1 MFNVG
6 DLVIGNENNHYGIT
20 NSNALCVV
28 GHTVGIFGDDIIVF
42 VLEAKERDMCSTRE
56 IESLDD
62 FNFTNSHAGVGYFSV
77 NSSYFRSITLEEWDI
92 FKANHS
98 HYGFVKNVNYDK
110 LINYFVK
117 GGITMTTTTSVP
129 EPAIHLNGTYKFT
142 ETQKS
147 YALSHMEEIMN
158 KYGHVN
164 SEKGLE
170 KIWETFKTNK
180 SGLAHL
186 LSMHPNWDEDVMGI
200 VLENSYSRVK
210 DDIVIKEFSRW
221 CKIQLKKWASKRQY
235 KINCCTVD
243 EIEESKRKLGE
254 IKDRMERLAGTYT
267 NGYNHHV
274 TFDGM
279 TYEEIC
285 EEYNRIIELF
295 REAYNNSEYVEY
307 GVYVNKDVYNKYING
322 VYFVKLVLNSN
333 SHIADEEF
341 AEKANE
347 YASPFNYEKNGKM
360 IGLGAVKGQKISRIV
375 GKFFKNYDF
384 DKIVNMQTDTWYD
397 ANGNFHSRERDY
409 GWNKRFAEFADAV
422 NPLEVKRWTIISVNP
437 VDYITMSFG
446 NGWASCHTPDK
457 KNERGADGNYSGC
470 YCSGT
475 LSYMLDNCTLI
486 MYTVS
491 EKYKGKD
498 FCLEDKMNR
507 CNFHIGEDK
516 FVQGRLYPDG
526 RNADAET
533 SMAGQFRTVMQRV
546 LTECVNETN
555 LWKVLK
561 GTSNCDRYTRCGI
574 SSTNYRD
581 WLHYDDCNV
590 SLLKRNGVEENA
602 TRITIGHAP
611 ICPCCGKEHSDEE
624 WLSCENCR
632 DGYEGNYV
640 DCYACGH
647 SINLDEDDYV
657 YDEDRDIY
665 FCDSD
670 CASSYDCYWCDN
682 VSEYHS
688 EWVFED
694 NHTGEYF
701 YDYYN
706 NNCVHIHD
714 DYHYINVENAESD
727 GWALINGEWYN
738 TDDENVIECPH
749 CGEWTLADHDECLQ
763 CGALINDEDLIDEA
777 M

>member
-1 MFNVG
+1 MFNIG
-6 DLVIGNENNHYGIT
+6 DLIIGNESNYYVYTNDKSLCIIAKLASNNQAY
-20 NSNALCVV
+20 
-28 GHTVGIFGDDIIVF
+28 VF
-42 VLEAKERDMCSTRE
+42 VLEGNYINNTSNTDAEGIINRGFQDEEAAYYLVDCAK
-56 IESLDD
+56 
-62 FNFTNSHAGVGYFSV
+62 FNPITFEEWEQFKAD
-77 NSSYFRSITLEEWDI
+77 NSSIVFHR
-92 FKANHS
+92 
-98 HYGFVKNVNYDK
+98 NVNYNA
-110 LINYFVK
+110 IVK
-117 GGITMTTTTSVP
+117 IFGKEGNMTMTETTT
-129 EPAIHLNGTYKFT
+129 EPVINLKGTYKFT
-142 ETQKS
+142 ETQKN
-147 YALSHMEEIMN
+147 YALSHMEQIMT
-158 KYGHVN
+158 KYGHEN
-164 SEKGLE
+164 TQKGLE

-186 LSMHPNWDEDVMGI
+186 LSMHPNWDENVMGI

-210 DDIVIKEFSRW
+210 DNDTVEEFCHW
-221 CKIQLKKWASKRQY
+221 CKKQLKKWASKRQY

-243 EIEESKRKLGE
+243 EIEASKRKLGE
-254 IKDRMERLAGTYT
+254 IKKRMEYLAGIF
-267 NGYNHHV
+267 GRDHRV

-285 EEYNRIIELF
+285 EEYNRIIELY
-295 REAYNNSEYVEY
+295 RKAYNNSEYVEY
-307 GVYVNKDVYNKYING
+307 GVYVNKDAYKKYING
-322 VYFVKLVLNSN
+322 VYFVKLVLNYN

-347 YASPFNYEKNGKM
+347 YASPFNYVKNGKT

-375 GKFFKNYDF
+375 GKFFKSYDF
-384 DKIVNMQTDTWYD
+384 DKIVDMQTDTWYD
-397 ANGNFHSRERDY
+397 TNGNFHSRERDY
-409 GWNKRFAEFADAV
+409 GWNKKFAEFADAI

-624 WLSCENCR
+624 WLACGRCR
-632 DGYEGNYV
+632 DGYEDGNYV
-640 DCYACGH
+640 ECYACGEE
-647 SINLDEDDYV
+647 INLDRDDYV
-657 YDEDRDIY
+657 YDEDREVY

-670 CASSYDCYWCDN
+670 CASNYDCYYCTN
-682 VSEYHS
+682 VNEYHS

-694 NHTGEYF
+694 NYTGKHF
-701 YDYYN
+701 YDYCE

-714 DYHYINVENAESD
+714 DYHYINVENAEND
-727 GWALINGEWYN
+727 GWALIDGEWYN
-738 TDDENVIECPH
+738 TDDTNVIECPH
-749 CGEWTLADHDECLQ
+749 CGGWTLADHDECLQ
-763 CGALINDEDLIDEA
+763 CGALINDEDLIDDIDEA